1 MKIHGLIVMALLMG
15 ACFWNKT
22 PKECIY
28 PAGDL
33 LFSKDRTGWKDVF
46 VGKDYNDTLL
56 VYNPTSEG
64 IRLEGFNNF
73 PEITCRKIGH
83 TVEDWNLGGYVVGA
97 GMCDTLIMTFRV
109 KNENILGNYYNV
121 MRFIVGGEVNYD
133 YGFMVDVNVR
143 EDFDA
148 WSEEEKKQAPRWTMD
163 TTEFDFG
170 TLEEGE
176 EAATVF
182 KVKNTGGRNLIVRK
196 IETTCGCTAVLPS
209 QRVVLPGKE
218 IELHVIFHSA
228 GRKGKQRKLITV
240 YCNDPHQPTIQLV
253 VKGTV
258 E

>member
-1 MKIHGLIVMALLMG
+1 MVLLMG
-15 ACFWNKT
+15 ACFWSKA

-46 VGKDYNDTLL
+46 VGKEYNDTLL

-83 TVEDWNLGGYVVGA
+83 TVEDWNLGGYVVEA
-97 GMCDTLIMTFRV
+97 GTCDTLIMTFCV

-121 MRFIVGGEVNYD
+121 MRFIVGGEVNYN

-143 EDFDA
+143 EDFDD

-182 KVKNTGGRNLIVRK
+182 KVKNTGRPQPDRPQDRNHLWLHGRV
-196 IETTCGCTAVLPS
+196 T
-209 QRVVLPGKE
+209 
-218 IELHVIFHSA
+218 
-228 GRKGKQRKLITV
+228 
-240 YCNDPHQPTIQLV
+240 QPTRYPSRQRDRTACYLSFRRA
-253 VKGTV
+253 KG
-258 E
+258 